1 MQVDAVQQRAAELAL
16 VARHLVG
23 RAAASPLARPE
34 EAAGARVHGGNQLK
48 PGGKLGP
55 LRRAGDG
62 DVAGFERLAQ
72 GLQRRTGEFGQF
84 VQKQHALVGERDFA
98 GAGW

>member
-1 MQVDAVQQRAAELAL
+1 MRSAELAL

-34 EAAGARVHGGNQLK
+34 EATGARIHGGNQLK
-48 PGGKLGP
+48 PGGKLRP

-62 DVAGFERLAQ
+62 DVAGFEGLAQ
-72 GLQRRTGEFGQF
+72 CLQRGTGEFGQL
-84 VQKQHALVGERDFA
+84 VQKQHTLVGERDFA
-98 GAGW
+98 RAGRRAAC